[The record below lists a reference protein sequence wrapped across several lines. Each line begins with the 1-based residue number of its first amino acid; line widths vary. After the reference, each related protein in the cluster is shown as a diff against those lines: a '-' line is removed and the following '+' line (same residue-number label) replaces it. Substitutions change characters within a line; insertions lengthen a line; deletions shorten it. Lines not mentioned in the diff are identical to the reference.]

1 METGK
6 KLEGYL
12 FIYSKINDNNNK
24 NINIFTIKL

>member
-24 NINIFTIKL
+24 NIFCYKIMI